1 MQDLGKLILR
11 LGLGLLMLTHGWP
24 KLMKLF
30 AGGEIQFPDPLGIGA
45 LPCLILTVF
54 AEFVCVIFVM
64 IGYKSKWFSIPI
76 VITMLV
82 AAFVVHGSDPLGK
95 KELALIYAIGYSV
108 IYLLGNGK
116 YALEKD

>member
-1 MQDLGKLILR
+1 MQDLGKLLLR

-45 LPCLILTVF
+45 HLSLLLTVF

-64 IGYKSKWFSIPI
+64 IGYRSKWFSIPI

-82 AAFVVHGSDPLGK
+82 AVFVVHGSDSFGK
-95 KELALIYAIGYSV
+95 KELALLYALGYLV
-108 IYLLGNGK
+108 IYLIGPGK